1 MNETEKIHILSL
13 ELIPVVD
20 DLDESAVKVIL
31 EHITHCKE
39 CHRLYSSVMEME
51 EHYPKEPIPNVVEI
65 KPLKKLVQFNRGLK
79 LLMLGIRAVI
89 LIYILYSG
97 FSFYDWGTSA
107 EEAIDYIQNITF
119 FFYFP
124 ASLFLTIFTLVFF
137 NKRWIWFSIIFDL
150 FIILF
155 LDSMITLL
163 FN

>member
-20 DLDESAVKVIL
+20 DLDEPAVKVIL

-39 CHRLYSSVMEME
+39 CQRLYSSVTEVE
-51 EHYPKEPIPNVVEI
+51 EHYPKESIHDEAEI

-79 LLMLGIRAVI
+79 LLMLGIRIVI
-89 LIYILYSG
+89 LIYIFYSG
-97 FSFYDWGTSA
+97 ISFYDWGTSA
-107 EEAIDYIQNITF
+107 EEAIDYIQSITF

-124 ASLFLTIFTLVFF
+124 ASLFLIIFTFVFF
-137 NKRWIWFSIIFDL
+137 NKRWIWFSIMFDL

-155 LDSMITLL
+155 LDRVITFV